1 MEQRKE
7 EPEKTPESHP
17 ADIFTG
23 KIDYPGSK
31 EQKAVSSME
40 AELPPFEADG
50 ENPEEDRISFVAP
63 KNTSTLNEMDVLEE
77 SGENYRIDKE
87 PVHLRKIRSKHRNYG
102 RRACIRIGVRI
113 WTQA

>member
-1 MEQRKE
+1 MFEPAPEPPSLEELLKRAEADKKEMEQRKE

-77 SGENYRIDKE
+77 SGEE
-87 PVHLRKIRSKHRNYG
+87 LPH
-102 RRACIRIGVRI
+102 
-113 WTQA
+113 